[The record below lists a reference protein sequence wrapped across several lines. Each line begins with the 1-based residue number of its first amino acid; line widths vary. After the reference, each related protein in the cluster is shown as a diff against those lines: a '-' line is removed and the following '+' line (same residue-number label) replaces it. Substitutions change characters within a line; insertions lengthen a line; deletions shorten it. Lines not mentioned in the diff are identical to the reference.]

1 MKLYSIKDVGSGF
14 TQVITAN
21 NNYDAKRIL
30 TGIVNGQPS
39 LISQYPKDFSLYSL
53 GELNQDTGVVSP
65 CTEFICEASDL
76 VKDKQQ
82 EQATTTTK

>member
-21 NNYDAKRIL
+21 NDYDAKRIL

-39 LISQYPKDFSLYSL
+39 LIQQYPKDFSLYAL
-53 GELNQDTGVVSP
+53 GELNQDTGVVAP
-65 CTEFICEASDL
+65 KCEFICEANEL
-76 VKDKQQ
+76 VKIK
-82 EQATTTTK
+82 EQAEK